1 MSCNLKTRL
10 AQSAICLLGCAILTT
25 FTGSAL
31 AQFAEN
37 QPDRLLREREEQQ
50 IRTRANEAEE
60 GVKLGATPDLQPHVS
75 GAPCFPI
82 DAINVEGATQLSKQ
96 GVERLI
102 APYANSCMGLADID
116 NLLVTISQAYVAK
129 GLITSRAYLPDQD
142 IKSRKLHVVVVE
154 GIVEDIAYAE
164 VRGEVLTDGPKRKIK
179 LALPIKQGELLQL
192 RDIEQGVDQMNKLA
206 SANVQLD
213 IAPGQQI
220 GGSQLRLVNQ
230 IEDETRLT
238 VRTNYDRSL
247 GFTNKTVDV
256 LFEQDDLLG
265 LNEAWFVG
273 YSGSNSSNSLSAS
286 LRVPYG
292 YWDTSASLSY
302 SDNAQVLTSS
312 SLLYSP
318 TLAASL
324 SVDRLVKRSA
334 TRKLYVKTQAD
345 YSKLRRFINTSELNA
360 QELVGFRTGVASE
373 FFASGSY
380 LLLEAGAKVGHQLEF
395 AGKSPGAVH
404 REFAIFDAQAV
415 YRKGLNKNLAL
426 FAHLRG
432 QYASSPLFSRDQL
445 SLGGIASMRGLG
457 GLSVSGE
464 QGMTGTIEL
473 SIANPLGP
481 EDLDWKSQFGK
492 ALQDVLI
499 TTRPSLFAEGG
510 VVRNIASAQTDY
522 GLSAGVSLSTRYNDL
537 ALSFYAATPVFR
549 SKRLEDNHYQ
559 LGLTVSAKLF

>member
-1 MSCNLKTRL
+1 MTSKKNLFWVSGICVAL
-10 AQSAICLLGCAILTT
+10 NCFLFSSAA
-25 FTGSAL
+25 F
-31 AQFAEN
+31 AQFAGNE
-37 QPDRLLREREEQQ
+37 PDRLLREREEQQ
-50 IRTRANEAEE
+50 IRTRAQDAEE
-60 GVKLGATPDLQPHVS
+60 GLRISEQPALRQQAQ

-82 DAINVEGATQLSKQ
+82 DTINVEGATHLSQ
-96 GVERLI
+96 QQIELLI
-102 APYANSCMGLADID
+102 TPYANSCMDIADID
-116 NLLVTISQAYVAK
+116 NLLVTISQAYVVK

-142 IKSRKLHVVVVE
+142 IQSRKLHVIVVE
-154 GIVEDIAYAE
+154 GVVEDIVYAE
-164 VRGEVLTDGPKRKIK
+164 MRGEVLKDGPRRKTK
-179 LALPIKQGELLQL
+179 LALPVKPGELLQL

-220 GGSQLRLVNQ
+220 GGTQLRLVNR

-238 VRTNYDRSL
+238 VRSNYDRSL

-292 YWDTSASLSY
+292 YWDVSASLSY
-302 SDNAQVLTSS
+302 SDDAQVLTSS

-324 SVDRLVKRSA
+324 SVDRLLTRSA
-334 TRKLYVKTQAD
+334 TRKLYVKTRAD
-345 YSKLRRFINTSELNA
+345 YSKLRRFINTSELNV
-360 QELVGFRTGVASE
+360 QELVGIRTGVASE

-380 LLLEAGAKVGHQLEF
+380 LLLEAGAKISHQLEF

-404 REFAIFDAQAV
+404 REFAILDAQAV
-415 YRKGLNKNLAL
+415 YRKGLTKRLSL

-432 QYASSPLFSRDQL
+432 QYANSPLFSRDQL
-445 SLGGIASMRGLG
+445 SLGGLSSMRGLG

-464 QGMTGTIEL
+464 QGLTGTLEL
-473 SIANPLGP
+473 SIANPLRP
-481 EDLDWKSQFGK
+481 DKLSWQNLVGK
-492 ALQDVLI
+492 ALQKVLLN
-499 TTRPSLFAEGG
+499 TRPSLFTEGG
-510 VVRNIASAQTDY
+510 VVRNIAGKQTDY
-522 GLSAGVSLSTRYNDL
+522 GMSAGVSLSTRYKDVSL
-537 ALSFYAATPVFR
+537 DFYAATPLFK
-549 SKRLEDNHYQ
+549 SKGLEDNHYQ
-559 LGLTVSAKLF
+559 VGVTVSAQVF